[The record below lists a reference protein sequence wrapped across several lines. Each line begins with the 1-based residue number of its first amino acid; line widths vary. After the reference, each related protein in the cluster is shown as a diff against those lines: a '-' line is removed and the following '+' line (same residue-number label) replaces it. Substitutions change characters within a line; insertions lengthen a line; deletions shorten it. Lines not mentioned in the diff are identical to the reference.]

1 MCCDKDRNMQIRGVW
16 QKAVQNRIR
25 VMKSTSPDRTR
36 RYVQFPSPRALRARD
51 LCGISIFRRSQF
63 RLPLSSTNCSL
74 IELPLPV
81 ARPFSAPNSN
91 PCPLRALDT
100 FSSRVLV
107 LRARVDLS
115 KLLCQEISPP
125 FATFFYQ
132 LLIDLTSYAQL
143 LNLSRIPF
151 QSVWTLFI

>member
-1 MCCDKDRNMQIRGVW
+1 MCCDKGRNMQIRGVW

-36 RYVQFPSPRALRARD
+36 GNVQFPESSRSSSERSQWD
-51 LCGISIFRRSQF
+51 FYIQEISIPFATFIYQLLTDRT
-63 RLPLSSTNCSL
+63 SSTSCPPSL
-74 IELPLPV
+74 G
-81 ARPFSAPNSN
+81 SN
-91 PCPLRALDT
+91 PCPLRAQDT

-107 LRARVDLS
+107 LFEQEQISAN
-115 KLLCQEISPP
+115 LLCQEISLP

-132 LLIDLTSYAQL
+132 LLIDLTSSAQL

-151 QSVWTLFI
+151 QSIWTLFI